1 MSQSRDPK
9 KDPRP
14 GDVVGTTGEYGKKA
28 KCVGLITTE
37 TETSKE
43 VKVLLMIALRTQDFK
58 GEPHTRSLAQW
69 QKLVENAEVLHVA
82 E

>member
-1 MSQSRDPK
+1 MSNERDPR

-14 GDVVGTTGEYGKKA
+14 GDVVGTFGEYGKKA

-43 VKVLLMIALRTQDFK
+43 VKVLLNIALQTREFT
-58 GEPHTRSLAQW
+58 GEPHRRSLADW
-69 QKLVENAEVLHVA
+69 QKLVATSEVLHVA